1 MPRPPSP
8 GSGSSHPL
16 PRIPAW
22 ASRHGIF
29 YGWFIVGV
37 SFTVLSLAFGV
48 RLSFSVFFEALTR
61 SGELAWSRA
70 DTAGVFSITMV
81 LALVLTGPVGWLLD
95 RLGPGRVYLL
105 GLGLLASGLVLTS
118 RVQTLPQ
125 FYLAYGVWTGAGIA
139 VLGLAIHAATISR
152 WFSSQGR
159 RGLAIGLA
167 FSGTGM
173 GILVLAPMVER
184 IIALHGWRIAYL
196 ALAGL
201 VALVGFPVVWLF
213 LHDTPQV
220 LGLWPEGVGPDPPGS
235 PSGAPQ
241 GTAAASGQEVSWTW
255 SQAARTGSFWLLLA
269 AGTFS
274 LFTLRMVTVHQVAYL
289 VDRGIPRLTAAA
301 VLGMGGLVTAVSF
314 ALFGQL
320 SDRIGRE
327 GAFYLGSLAHILAL
341 SVLLSLR
348 ADTPPV
354 WLYLYP
360 LLWGMGEGSRSSLLS
375 AMASDTFRGPA
386 LGAIVGSLGAAFG
399 LGAAT
404 GSWLGGWIYDRTGSY
419 TLAFLTALLSTLVAA
434 GCVFAAHRIRPRAG
448 PMHRRP
454 I

>member
-1 MPRPPSP
+1 MPSSP
-8 GSGSSHPL
+8 GPESPHPL

-29 YGWFIVGV
+29 YGWFIVLV

-61 SGELAWSRA
+61 SGEFAWTRA

-95 RLGPGRVYLL
+95 RLGPWRVYLL
-105 GLGLLASGLVLTS
+105 GLALLASGLVLTS
-118 RVQTLPQ
+118 RLQTLLQ
-125 FYLAYGVWTGAGIA
+125 FYLFYGVWTGAGIA

-173 GILVLAPMVER
+173 GTLVLAPMVER

-201 VALVGFPVVWLF
+201 VALIGFPVVWL
-213 LHDTPQV
+213 LLYDAPQE
-220 LGLWPEGVGPDPPGS
+220 LGLWPEGARPGPPG
-235 PSGAPQ
+235 PVGGEAQ
-241 GTAAASGQEVSWTW
+241 GPGWEEALEVDWSW

-327 GAFYLGSLAHILAL
+327 WAFYLGSLAHVLAL
-341 SVLLSLR
+341 WVLLSVR

-360 LLWGMGEGSRSSLLS
+360 ILWGMGEGSRSSLLS

-404 GSWLGGWIYDRTGSY
+404 GSWLGGWIYDQTGSY
-419 TLAFLTALLSTLVAA
+419 TTAFLAALVSTLMAA
-434 GCVFAAHRIRPRAG
+434 GCVFGAHRVRPRPG
-448 PMHRRP
+448 RLRRHP